1 VRSRAAPVTPDN
13 RTAGTAQLRLHFVRA
28 AGGRTVLAQ
37 RVVRYPHHITAPL
50 AGRHDAV
57 LVVQSASGGLYGG
70 EQLQQQV
77 LLGAGAQV
85 ELRFP
90 SATVVH
96 AVRQQPAVQQS
107 VVLQVGEGA
116 ALCHLQRPLIL
127 LPGARLVQRLH
138 ASMAPAAHLLWC
150 EGVTLHDP
158 ASPATQRVAPPPGP
172 TAARSIDSRLT
183 ITDAAGR
190 PRVIDRFCIDEA
202 KLSAAVPGVTGSHRA
217 FGALW
222 WIGGLPNG
230 AWPRWR
236 AAVQALHA
244 ADTGLSVAASTLPN
258 DMGVVIRVAAAD
270 GGGLDAA
277 LQSLLGVVVQD
288 RNAEIAAGRAK
299 RAAA

>member
-1 VRSRAAPVTPDN
+1 VNA
-13 RTAGTAQLRLHFVRA
+13 AGTAQLSLHFVRA

-37 RVVRYPHHITAPL
+37 RSVRYPHHITAPL

-70 EQLQQQV
+70 EQLKQLV

-96 AVRQQPAVQQS
+96 AVRQQQAVQQS

-116 ALCHLQRPLIL
+116 ALHHLQRPLIL
-127 LPGARLVQRLH
+127 LPGARLMQSLH
-138 ASMAPAAHLLWC
+138 ASVERGGRLLWC

-158 ASPATQRVAPPPGP
+158 GSPEARLAAPPSGP
-172 TAARSIDSRLT
+172 AAARSIDSRLT
-183 ITDAAGR
+183 VTDAAGR
-190 PRVIDRFCIDEA
+190 RRVIDHFCIDEA
-202 KLSAAVPGVTGSHRA
+202 MLAAAVPGVTGGHRA

-222 WIGGLPNG
+222 WIGSLPG
-230 AWPRWR
+230 EAWPRWC
-236 AAVQALHA
+236 AAVRALHA
-244 ADTGLSVAASTLPN
+244 AGPDLSVAASTLPH
-258 DMGVVIRVAAAD
+258 DIGVVIRVAARD

-277 LQSLLGVVVQD
+277 LRSLLVMVAQD
-288 RNAEIAAGRAK
+288 RDAEFAAGRAQV
-299 RAAA
+299 AAA